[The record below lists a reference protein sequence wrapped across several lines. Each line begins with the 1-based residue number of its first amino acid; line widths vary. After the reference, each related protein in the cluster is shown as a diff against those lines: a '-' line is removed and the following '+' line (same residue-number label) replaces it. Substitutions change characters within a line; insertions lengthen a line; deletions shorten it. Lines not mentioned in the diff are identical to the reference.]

1 MEPKVE
7 KRTVKASVLAG
18 DSNDFVLVGLA
29 ASYNT
34 LSADVGGFKEV
45 IAPGAFKRALANK
58 ADVRCLVNHDNSQ
71 ILGRTKSGTLTLS
84 DSPEGLRFLCKL
96 NPESEAHRNIYAAVQ
111 RGDLDQCSFAFQPV
125 ADKYENVTDAS
136 GRAFS
141 RRTVSDLN
149 LFDVSVV
156 TFPAYP
162 NGTRV
167 QARSANYS
175 PVRLAAPSEAAI
187 WAALRAK
194 HNRQHMEVLRD
205 FRDGGVLWEATVNT
219 ALDTQLRATADR
231 QASEIR
237 QQQLRDELNEIKQG
251 V

>member
-1 MEPKVE
+1 MALE

-18 DSNDFVLVGLA
+18 DSKDFVLVGLA

-34 LSADVGGFKEV
+34 LSSDIGGFKEV
-45 IAPGAFKRALANK
+45 IAPGAFKRALENK

-84 DSPEGLRFLCKL
+84 DSPEGLRFLCQL
-96 NPESEAHRNIYAAVQ
+96 NPESEAHRNVYAAVQ
-111 RGDLDQCSFAFQPV
+111 RGDLDQCSFAFTPV
-125 ADKYENVTDAS
+125 SDKYENIMDATT
-136 GRAFS
+136 GRSYS
-141 RRTVSDLN
+141 RRTVKDLN
-149 LFDVSVV
+149 LFDISVV

-205 FRDGGVLWEATVNT
+205 FRDGGPLWPPKEAIE
-219 ALDTQLRATADR
+219 TQLER
-231 QASEIR
+231 QAREIR
-237 QQQLRDELNEIKQG
+237 QEQLRIELLEIEQG

>member
-1 MEPKVE
+1 MEPKIE

-18 DSNDFVLVGLA
+18 DTNDFVLVGLA

-45 IAPGAFKRALANK
+45 IAPGAFKRALENK

-125 ADKYENVTDAS
+125 ADKYENVKDAT
-136 GRAFS
+136 GRSYS

-149 LFDVSVV
+149 LFDVSIV

-175 PVRLAAPSEAAI
+175 PVRLADAPSDAAI
-187 WAALRAK
+187 WANLRAI
-194 HNRQHMEVLRD
+194 HARQHMEVLKD
-205 FRDGGVLWEATVNT
+205 FRNGGVLWEDMKNKAV
-219 ALDTQLRATADR
+219 DTQLRAEAER
-231 QASEIR
+231 LGREIR
-237 QQQLRDELNEIKQG
+237 QQQLRDELNEIKG
-251 V
+251 A